1 MPRGPRVPASERS
14 AARRPRGRDR
24 NPQPRFPPGSAE
36 PGRGL
41 GRGPHALSRTGPG
54 GLRRAAPSARPVQ
67 PRGRRRPH
75 LPRAPQQQQRCR
87 AASPTWR
94 LARVTAPPTPRA
106 FLGTL
111 AGEDPAVRPPPPP
124 PPPGRSSGRPQ
135 RTCCAACHGRW
146 APPAPPQPH
155 NNMAAAASAGS
166 RGAGRRATGGQ

>member
-1 MPRGPRVPASERS
+1 MSRPRRG
-14 AARRPRGRDR
+14 AARRPRGGDR

-36 PGRGL
+36 RGRGL
-41 GRGPHALSRTGPG
+41 GRGPHALTRTGPG

-75 LPRAPQQQQRCR
+75 LPRAPQQQRCR

-106 FLGTL
+106 LLGTR
-111 AGEDPAVRPPPPP
+111 AGEDPAVRRP
-124 PPPGRSSGRPQ
+124 PPPGQSSGRPQ

-146 APPAPPQPH
+146 APPAPPYPH
-155 NNMAAAASAGS
+155 NNMAATASAGS